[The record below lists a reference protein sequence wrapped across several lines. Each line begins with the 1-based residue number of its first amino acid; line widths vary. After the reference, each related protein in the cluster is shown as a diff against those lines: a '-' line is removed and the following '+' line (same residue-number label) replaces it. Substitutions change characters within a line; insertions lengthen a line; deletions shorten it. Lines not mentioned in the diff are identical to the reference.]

1 LRAPQPPDDVAAPID
16 LDLQT
21 AVLHPGD
28 RELARPILFRRP
40 PDPIGAHS
48 VTDVENLIQ
57 PPVYSRAQ
65 HRGLAERSFSMT
77 ELAASRP
84 RSALERWFKFDQN
97 RTTPARD
104 TIAGLTTFIVMSY
117 IIFVNPSILS
127 FRGVPNLEGKGLP
140 FEAVLTSTCLVAGVM
155 TILMGL
161 YSNRAYAIAPGLG
174 LNAVVAFTLVA
185 EAGLSFPEAM
195 GLIVVEGLA
204 AVVAVLMGLRES
216 IMRAIPLELKK
227 AIAIGIGLFI
237 AFIGLYNSGLVVGR
251 ASPTP
256 VDLASFTTWPV
267 LITLV
272 GIVITVALR
281 AIGFPG
287 DLLIGIIATT
297 VFATILNY
305 AFDVYPKDL
314 GYARWPDDI
323 FKAPDFSLVGD
334 ISFDAF
340 TTLPFVAALAFAFSL
355 FLADFFD
362 TMGTLVGVGRQAGY
376 LDRRGELPEIRK
388 PLLVDSAAAA
398 AGGFVSASS
407 ATTYIESAAGVGVG
421 GRTGWVSVITGALF
435 FPFMFVAP
443 LIGMV
448 PPQAT
453 APALIIV
460 GWLMISVLTE
470 AEEEAEAE
478 VRGEPPPRRA
488 LAGIDFHDVALGL
501 SAAIVIM
508 FMPFSFSIT
517 DGIAA
522 GFIVYVLVRTFQ
534 GLWNEVHPLMWAA
547 ALAFAIYFAIPILQQ
562 EFSWI

>member
-1 LRAPQPPDDVAAPID
+1 
-16 LDLQT
+16 
-21 AVLHPGD
+21 
-28 RELARPILFRRP
+28 
-40 PDPIGAHS
+40 
-48 VTDVENLIQ
+48 
-57 PPVYSRAQ
+57 
-65 HRGLAERSFSMT
+65 MT